1 MLKNETRTLLKS
13 LIPINNSMI
22 IEDEMFGSDEFKS
35 IIFKANLKELEE
47 GIETFGIFDVSNF
60 LGSLDLLENPEISI
74 ENNSIVATD
83 ESSTLK
89 FITSDPSSLDIDINP
104 KVIDTTLAVDSILE
118 FGLTSELLQKIKK
131 ASAVFKTF
139 DSLFIVKES
148 EKITLKL
155 GAKDSFSKSNNSF
168 SIAIAPSLNTGEND
182 FELAIPL
189 ESILKLPVFDYQLL
203 VKYNSDKDVFRVVCK
218 NALLTFILS
227 LKK

>member
-1 MLKNETRTLLKS
+1 MLTNETRTLLKS

-22 IEDEMFGSDEFKS
+22 IESVMHGSDEFKS
-35 IIFKANLKELEE
+35 IIFRANLDQLET
-47 GIETFGIFDVSNF
+47 GIETFGIFDTANF
-60 LGSLDLLENPEISI
+60 LGSLDLLEDPEVTIVD
-74 ENNSIVATD
+74 NSIVATD
-83 ESSTLK
+83 ATSTLK

-104 KVIDTTLAVDSILE
+104 KVIDSTIAVGSVLE
-118 FGLTSELLQKIKK
+118 FSLTSDLLQKIKK

-139 DSLFIVKES
+139 DSLFIIKEG
-148 EKITLKL
+148 EKINLKL

-168 SIAIAPSLNTGEND
+168 STVVVPSLDESEKD

-189 ESILKLPVFDYQLL
+189 ESVLKLPVFDYELL
-203 VKYNSDKDVFRVVCK
+203 VKYNAEKDVYRVACE